1 MIVDSGRKN
10 QRSAN
15 GMLSVYWKTLT
26 TKHIKKYDVIE
37 KVQHITSALIHIM
50 QKAGY
55 DFSFSIVNFPF
66 ITSNI
71 PAF

>member
-1 MIVDSGRKN
+1 MNSSYLDPN
-10 QRSAN
+10 
-15 GMLSVYWKTLT
+15 LE
-26 TKHIKKYDVIE
+26 IE
-37 KVQHITSALIHIM
+37 KVGPTAITEIHII